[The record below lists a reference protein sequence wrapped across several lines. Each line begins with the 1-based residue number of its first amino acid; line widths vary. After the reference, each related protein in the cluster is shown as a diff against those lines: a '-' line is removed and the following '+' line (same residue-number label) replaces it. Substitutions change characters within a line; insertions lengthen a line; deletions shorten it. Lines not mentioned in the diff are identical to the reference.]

1 MTLPVFN
8 ERLRKMNL
16 NSNKEDIVYPTLAI
30 IWYLKSKSF
39 NKSVYCLGPKS
50 MKTELEEAGIK
61 VAHPGVSRACKS
73 NI

>member
-16 NSNKEDIVYPTLAI
+16 NSSIEDIVYPTLAI
-30 IWYLKSKSF
+30 IWYLKSKNF
-39 NKSVYCLGPKS
+39 NKTVYCLGPKS
-50 MKTELEEAGIK
+50 MKTEFEEAGIK
-61 VAHPGVSRACKS
+61 VAHPGVSLAFKF